1 MIEKI
6 LSGGQTGVD
15 RAALDMAINLGIDHF
30 GWCPKGRTAEDGVIS
45 LRYSLKE
52 TESEGYEE
60 RTLKNIRDSDA
71 TLILIGLGTSVNTIS
86 DGTKLT
92 VEELNKRS
100 KPYLIIEVSDNHKNE
115 INVNQVIDWLKSN
128 DMKVLNI
135 AGPRESTVPGI
146 YDKSANF
153 LNQLLSQIKLRN

>member
-30 GWCPKGRTAEDGVIS
+30 GWCPKGRRAEDGIIP

-60 RTLKNIRDSDA
+60 RTLTNIINSDA
-71 TLILIGLGTSVNTIS
+71 TLILIGLGSSVDTIS

-92 VEELNKRS
+92 VEELNKSS
-100 KPYLIIEVSDNHKNE
+100 KPYLIVEVSDNHKNDV
-115 INVNQVIDWLKSN
+115 NVNQVIDWLRSN
-128 DMKVLNI
+128 GIKVLNI

-146 YDKSANF
+146 YDTSANF
-153 LNQLLSQIKLRN
+153 LNQLFSQIKLRN

>member
-6 LSGGQTGVD
+6 LSGGQSGVD

-30 GWCPKGRTAEDGVIS
+30 GWCPKGRRAEDGVIP

-52 TESEGYEE
+52 TESEDYEE
-60 RTLKNIRDSDA
+60 RTHRNIKDSDA
-71 TLILIGLGTSVNTIS
+71 TLILVGLGSSVDTIS

-92 VEELNKRS
+92 VEELNKSS
-100 KPYLIIEVSDNHKNE
+100 KPYLIVEVLDNHKNE
-115 INVNQVIDWLKSN
+115 INVNQVIDWLRSN
-128 DMKVLNI
+128 DIKVLNI

-146 YDKSANF
+146 YDTSANF
-153 LNQLLSQIKLRN
+153 LNQLFSQIKLRN

>member
-6 LSGGQTGVD
+6 LSGGETDVD
-15 RAALDMAINLGIDHF
+15 RAALDMAINLGKDYF

-60 RTLKNIRDSDA
+60 RTLRNIRDSDA

-115 INVNQVIDWLKSN
+115 INVN
-128 DMKVLNI
+128 
-135 AGPRESTVPGI
+135 
-146 YDKSANF
+146 
-153 LNQLLSQIKLRN
+153 

>member
-30 GWCPKGRTAEDGVIS
+30 GWCPKGRRAEDGVIP

-60 RTLKNIRDSDA
+60 RTLENIRDSDA
-71 TLILIGLGTSVNTIS
+71 TLILIGLGFSVNTIS

-92 VEELNKRS
+92 VEELNKS
-100 KPYLIIEVSDNHKNE
+100 CKPYLIIEVSDNHKNE
-115 INVNQVIDWLKSN
+115 INVNQVINWLRSN
-128 DMKVLNI
+128 EIKVLNI

-146 YDKSANF
+146 YDTSANF
-153 LNQLLSQIKLRN
+153 LNRLFSQIKLRN